1 MKSEA
6 LYENVVTFL
15 FREYRGQ
22 SNIYACAGP
31 DACASAGAGADAGGN
46 GW

>member
-6 LYENVVTFL
+6 LYENLVTFL
-15 FREYRGQ
+15 FREYCGQ

-31 DACASAGAGADAGGN
+31 DAGASPGAGTDAGGN
-46 GW
+46 GR